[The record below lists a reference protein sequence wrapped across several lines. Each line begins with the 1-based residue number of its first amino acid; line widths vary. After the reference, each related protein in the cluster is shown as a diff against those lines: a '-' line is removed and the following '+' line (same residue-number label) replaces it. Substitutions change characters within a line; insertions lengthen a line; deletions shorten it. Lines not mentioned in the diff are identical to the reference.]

1 MKEITK
7 LPSNNPFIKFF
18 FTIDPSIVHNSTC
31 LSIHYK
37 VLQTS
42 ACRVV
47 AVEGLRSVAILQVGA
62 LLSDAYS
69 STHINHLMSF
79 FLVYCLRF

>member
-1 MKEITK
+1 MKEVTT

-47 AVEGLRSVAILQVGA
+47 AVEGFCFVAILQVGA
-62 LLSDAYS
+62 LLK
-69 STHINHLMSF
+69 
-79 FLVYCLRF
+79 LVVANL

>member
-1 MKEITK
+1 MKEVTK
-7 LPSNNPFIKFF
+7 LPSNNPFIIF

-47 AVEGLRSVAILQVGA
+47 AVEGFRSVALLQVSA
-62 LLSDAYS
+62 LLK
-69 STHINHLMSF
+69 
-79 FLVYCLRF
+79 LVVANL